1 MGNVGN
7 VGNDFYNRLLAMSGG
22 SQKNI
27 SANMISNKKAP
38 QGGFFASNV

>member
-7 VGNDFYNRLLAMSGG
+7 GFCNRLLIISGEG
-22 SQKNI
+22 QKNI